1 MPMTCTAH
9 KSQGRSTD
17 MIEKIIAPVNAEYM
31 QACIYGSLD
40 FLQAEFFA
48 GARSDAIEVLR
59 GYVGTAAHA
68 HKVGIFFL
76 LLNIDRQLKEKLMD
90 LDQNHAK
97 LARFFSDLRL
107 ELVTVF
113 FCSSQGVSGF
123 VVQCTDGYRIA

>member
-1 MPMTCTAH
+1 
-9 KSQGRSTD
+9 

-40 FLQAEFFA
+40 FLQTEFFA

-59 GYVGTAAHA
+59 GYVRTAAHA

>member
-1 MPMTCTAH
+1 MTCPKQTS
-9 KSQGRSTD
+9 SQNTD
-17 MIEKIIAPVNAEYM
+17 FIDKIISEVNTKYLET
-31 QACIYGSLD
+31 CIRESLD
-40 FLQAEFFA
+40 FLQTEFFA
-48 GARSDAIEVLR
+48 DSPCEGIERLRS
-59 GYVGTAAHA
+59 YVGQADTVHA

>member
-1 MPMTCTAH
+1 
-9 KSQGRSTD
+9 
-17 MIEKIIAPVNAEYM
+17 MIEKIIAPPNEEYM
-31 QACIYGSLD
+31 QGCIYASLD

-48 GARSDAIEVLR
+48 GARSEAVELLR
-59 GYVGTAAHA
+59 GYVGAAAHA
-68 HKVGIFFL
+68 EKVGIFFL
-76 LLNIDRQLKEKLMD
+76 LLNIDRQLKEKLMG

-113 FCSSQGVSGF
+113 FCSSQGVPGF